1 MEDALVRTRIARR
14 ALVMSGVVMLSAVGL
29 VEAQVP
35 TSAAAPPQVVA
46 SASGEARLTPDRAA
60 VYVGVQTRA
69 TTAAVAARDNAQR
82 QRAIIDTIVTLGVP
96 RDQISTESYNV
107 SPEMQYDRDGQR
119 STVTGYVVS
128 NVVRVELR
136 RIDQVASVIDA
147 ALAKRANQINS
158 LEFFSSNT
166 DAARRQALAE
176 AIGKARGDA
185 DAMARAAG
193 GTLGGLLEASTA
205 ETGPRPLFRADMM
218 VAKAAQGVP
227 TPVEPGQQIV
237 TVTVTTRWQFVVGR

>member
-1 MEDALVRTRIARR
+1 MRTVTARCVV
-14 ALVMSGVVMLSAVGL
+14 VMSGIALLSTAGRL
-29 VEAQVP
+29 QAQVP
-35 TSAAAPPQVVA
+35 TSMVAPPQVVA

-82 QRAIIDTIVTLGVP
+82 QRAIIDTILTLGVP

-119 STVTGYVVS
+119 TTVTGYVVS
-128 NVVRVELR
+128 NVVRVELHR
-136 RIDQVASVIDA
+136 TDQVAPVIDA

-193 GTLGGLLEASTA
+193 GTLGGLLEVSAA
-205 ETGPRPLFRADMM
+205 ESGPRPVFRGDMM
-218 VAKAAQGVP
+218 MAKAAQAAP

-237 TVTVTTRWQFVVGR
+237 TVTVATRWQFTPGR